1 MLTAEQQQ
9 TLLRVAREAVVAA
22 TEGRSYAPSSGDP
35 ELRKPGAAFVT
46 LRRDDELRG
55 CIGRVEARDPLLEV
69 VAEMAR
75 AAALEDFRFQPVE
88 ASEVADLTIEIS
100 VLTPAVR
107 VTDVAEIEVGTHGL
121 IVSKGDH
128 RGLLLPQVPVEWG
141 WDREEFLD
149 HTCLKA
155 GLPKGCWRGEAE
167 ICAFTAQVFGEE
179 G

>member
-9 TLLRVAREAVVAA
+9 TLLRVAREAVAA
-22 TEGRSYAPSSGDP
+22 AAEGRSYTPRSDDP

-46 LRRDDELRG
+46 LRRDRELRG
-55 CIGRVEARDPLLEV
+55 CIGAIEARDPLIEV

-75 AAALEDFRFQPVE
+75 AAALEDPRFQPVE

-100 VLTPAVR
+100 VLTPPVR
-107 VTDVAEIEVGTHGL
+107 VTDIAEIEVGTHGL
-121 IVSKGDH
+121 IVRQGER

-167 ICAFTAQVFGEE
+167 VYAFSAQVFGEE